1 MLSYAIDRER
11 EAAGQYELFSRTAKK
26 PPTKAMFDELAR
38 EERGHQT
45 RLEAID
51 SEALKSC
58 SQKQIAFSPS
68 SAGSE
73 GKFDPDMDFVAALR
87 LAIQK
92 EEEAARLYDSLRA
105 EAGDDKLCSLLS
117 ALVEQER
124 GHRAKLQDELDSVVL
139 KDY

>member
-1 MLSYAIDRER
+1 MPNRTFTEMLSYAIDRER
-11 EAAGQYELFSRTAKK
+11 EAAGQYEAIQ
-26 PPTKAMFDELAR
+26 PYGEEAATKRCSMNWPVI
-38 EERGHQT
+38 ERGHQT

-92 EEEAARLYDSLRA
+92 EEEAARLYDSLRR
-105 EAGDDKLCSLLS
+105 
-117 ALVEQER
+117 R
-124 GHRAKLQDELDSVVL
+124 GRR
-139 KDY
+139 